1 MQTLETMIA
10 RSKADKARES
20 AMRQQCVLA
29 ETRESAMTAQRRPL
43 HAASAALPAAS
54 GSGAATSNGRSL
66 PPPHG
71 MPSRSA
77 GQQPLNAAP
86 SPQQRA
92 TSQAR
97 RPPQESAPTEVQWR
111 MNQLAQPCQSPA

>member
-29 ETRESAMTAQRRPL
+29 AQRRPL
-43 HAASAALPAAS
+43 HAAPAALSAAS
-54 GSGAATSNGRSL
+54 GSGAATSDGRSL

-97 RPPQESAPTEVQWR
+97 RPPQEPAPTEVQW
-111 MNQLAQPCQSPA
+111 

>member
-29 ETRESAMTAQRRPL
+29 TAQRRPL
-43 HAASAALPAAS
+43 HAAPAALSAAS

-66 PPPHG
+66 PPHG
-71 MPSRSA
+71 TA
-77 GQQPLNAAP
+77 QQPLNAAP

-97 RPPQESAPTEVQWR
+97 RPPQESAPTEVQW
-111 MNQLAQPCQSPA
+111 